1 MSINTCLDW
10 VFLLAVE
17 SSFPEKREV
26 EQPEILVPHSRNR
39 KGDVVSTSM
48 MSAALTSVL
57 PDYKLIHETAIVHP
71 DAIIGEVR
79 VLTCYENF
87 VYCIHGC

>member
-1 MSINTCLDW
+1 MGILINPCLGW
-10 VFLLAVE
+10 VLVLAVE
-17 SSFPEKREV
+17 SAFPEKREV

-39 KGDVVSTSM
+39 KGDAVSTSM

-57 PDYKLIHETAIVHP
+57 PDYKLIHDTAIVHP

-79 VLTCYENF
+79 LPMLFEKFCLL
-87 VYCIHGC
+87 